1 MDMARF
7 FYKCLG
13 RFALMTAAALWAGCD
28 NAEKR
33 ESVKE
38 EPARDISSSSLLKKE
53 IKDSKYLPKQ
63 ESIVVQGT
71 TVLYGTMPVVGDCL
85 YGCHTPIGESK
96 AKGLVKKLTE
106 RDLKFEGSLSGEHL
120 SKIVCPRTQGLRHI
134 YNKFLKKKPGFE
146 GRLVL
151 QLTIAPDG
159 SITNAVVKS
168 STTGYDDFDAEI
180 KMAVSRWKFEKSDGI
195 TSVTIPFEFSE
206 SSDK

>member
-180 KMAVSRWKFEKSDGI
+180 KTAVSRWKFEKSDGI
-195 TSVTIPFEFSE
+195 TSVTVPFEFSE

>member
-1 MDMARF
+1 MYDNLAGTLYGSGGDIIGLK
-7 FYKCLG
+7 YK
-13 RFALMTAAALWAGCD
+13 
-28 NAEKR
+28 
-33 ESVKE
+33 ESVKPPE
-38 EPARDISSSSLLKKE
+38 QSDLDVAPESSLS
-53 IKDSKYLPKQ
+53 SKSLLNVFRQ
-63 ESIVVQGT
+63 R
-71 TVLYGTMPVVGDCL
+71 
-85 YGCHTPIGESK
+85 TP
-96 AKGLVKKLTE
+96 
-106 RDLKFEGSLSGEHL
+106 
-120 SKIVCPRTQGLRHI
+120 GLRHI

-195 TSVTIPFEFSE
+195 TSVTVPFEFSE

>member
-63 ESIVVQGT
+63 ESIVVQET
-71 TVLYGTMPVVGDCL
+71 SVLYGTMPVVGDCL

-106 RDLKFEGSLSGEHL
+106 RDLKFVGSLSGEQL
-120 SKIVCPRTQGLRHI
+120 SKIVCPRTQGLRRI
-134 YNKFLKKKPGFE
+134 YNKFLKKSLDLK
-146 GRLVL
+146 V
-151 QLTIAPDG
+151 AWCC
-159 SITNAVVKS
+159 S
-168 STTGYDDFDAEI
+168 
-180 KMAVSRWKFEKSDGI
+180 
-195 TSVTIPFEFSE
+195 
-206 SSDK
+206 

>member
-1 MDMARF
+1 MARF

-106 RDLKFEGSLSGEHL
+106 RDLKFEGSLSGEQL

-195 TSVTIPFEFSE
+195 TSVTVPFEFSE

>member
-1 MDMARF
+1 MARF

-180 KMAVSRWKFEKSDGI
+180 KTAVSRWKFEKSDGI
-195 TSVTIPFEFSE
+195 TSVTVPFEFSE

>member
-1 MDMARF
+1 MCDTLAGTLYGSGGDIIGLK
-7 FYKCLG
+7 YKG
-13 RFALMTAAALWAGCD
+13 
-28 NAEKR
+28 
-33 ESVKE
+33 SVKPPE
-38 EPARDISSSSLLKKE
+38 QSDLDVAPESSLS
-53 IKDSKYLPKQ
+53 SKSLLNVFRQ
-63 ESIVVQGT
+63 R
-71 TVLYGTMPVVGDCL
+71 
-85 YGCHTPIGESK
+85 TP
-96 AKGLVKKLTE
+96 
-106 RDLKFEGSLSGEHL
+106 
-120 SKIVCPRTQGLRHI
+120 GLRHI

-180 KMAVSRWKFEKSDGI
+180 KTAVSRWKFEKSDGI

>member
-13 RFALMTAAALWAGCD
+13 RFVLMTAAALWAGCD

-85 YGCHTPIGESK
+85 YGCHTPIDESK

-106 RDLKFEGSLSGEHL
+106 RDLKFEGSLSGEQL

-195 TSVTIPFEFSE
+195 TSVTVPFEFSE

>member
-1 MDMARF
+1 MARF

-71 TVLYGTMPVVGDCL
+71 SVLYGTMPVVGDCL
-85 YGCHTPIGESK
+85 YGAPMVSKVKATVKTVTEQDLESK
-96 AKGLVKKLTE
+96 
-106 RDLKFEGSLSGEHL
+106 GSLSGGGATCESVSSANTWL
-120 SKIVCPRTQGLRHI
+120 ASS
-134 YNKFLKKKPGFE
+134 
-146 GRLVL
+146 L
-151 QLTIAPDG
+151 Q
-159 SITNAVVKS
+159 
-168 STTGYDDFDAEI
+168 
-180 KMAVSRWKFEKSDGI
+180 
-195 TSVTIPFEFSE
+195 
-206 SSDK
+206 